1 MIYCFDTNTVIC
13 AITGRTG
20 SESIKTRMRSRRPGE
35 FAIPEMVRAELIY
48 GAWKSQRREEN
59 LKKVDAFLAPF
70 SRLPFAGA
78 GVEHYGEIR
87 AGLEASGEVIGP
99 YDLIIAATV
108 RSCGG
113 VLVTNNVNEFSRV
126 PGLKVE
132 DWGRAD

>member
-1 MIYCFDTNTVIC
+1 MIYCLDTNTVIC

-35 FAIPEMVRAELIY
+35 IAIPEMVRAELFY
-48 GAWKSQRREEN
+48 GVWKSQRREEN
-59 LKKVDAFLAPF
+59 LGKVGAFLAPF
-70 SRLPFAGA
+70 SRLPFADVA
-78 GVEHYGEIR
+78 VEHYGEIR
-87 AGLEASGEVIGP
+87 AGLEAAGEVIGP

-108 RSCGG
+108 RFCGG